1 MSSNK
6 KVPLN
11 EKYNLE
17 FIDELNILMQER
29 IRRLNEVIAAN
40 NLTYEE
46 LEKRTGVA
54 KSSIQRYLTGQTA
67 KIPIDFFEKIA
78 RVTNTPV
85 EYLTCFDKNTAPVDY
100 RSGIGTKINK
110 LSDSQLDKLEGY
122 LDALMAE

>member
-46 LEKRTGVA
+46 LEKRKT
-54 KSSIQRYLTGQTA
+54 KKPDLQSSKPSFYCC
-67 KIPIDFFEKIA
+67 FFAEKE
-78 RVTNTPV
+78 RLYKP
-85 EYLTCFDKNTAPVDY
+85 LF
-100 RSGIGTKINK
+100 S
-110 LSDSQLDKLEGY
+110 
-122 LDALMAE
+122 